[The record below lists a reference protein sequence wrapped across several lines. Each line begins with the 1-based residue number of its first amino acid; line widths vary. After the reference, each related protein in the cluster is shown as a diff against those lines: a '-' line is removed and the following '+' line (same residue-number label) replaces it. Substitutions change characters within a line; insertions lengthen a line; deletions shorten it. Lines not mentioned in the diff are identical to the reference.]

1 MNDEEKNSDFFISII
16 TLGEASV
23 GKTSIIN
30 RYINNIF
37 DDYTIST
44 IGCDFKMHF
53 ITIDDKKIRM
63 KIWDTAGQERFNSIQ
78 NQYYKN
84 VDGVLLVFDKT
95 SLSTFENLN
104 KWFEK
109 IEKHSPKNCIVALA
123 GNKKDL
129 TNNIEVEDDYAE
141 NFALE
146 NFGIKYYSVSAQNG
160 ENIKEI
166 FEYLVREI
174 LKNKEEKDNRET
186 IVVKNN
192 FRVSKAIGKKKKKK
206 NCC

>member
-1 MNDEEKNSDFFISII
+1 MNDEEKKSDFFISII

-37 DDYTIST
+37 DDHTIST
-44 IGCDFKMHF
+44 IGCDFKIQF
-53 ITIDDKKIRM
+53 ITIDDKKITM
-63 KIWDTAGQERFNSIQ
+63 KIWDTAGQEKFNSIQ

-104 KWFEK
+104 KWFDK

-129 TNNIEVEDDYAE
+129 TNDIEVEDDYAE

-192 FRVSKAIGKKKKKK
+192 FRVSNLNDKKKKKK

>member
-1 MNDEEKNSDFFISII
+1 MNDEEKNSEFFISII

-129 TNNIEVEDDYAE
+129 TNKIEVEDDYAE
-141 NFALE
+141 
-146 NFGIKYYSVSAQNG
+146 KYYSVSAQNG

-192 FRVSKAIGKKKKKK
+192 FRVSKSIGKKKK